1 MLLEAGQQIDRY
13 LVEGVLGVGAMAA
26 VYRVRH
32 RSLGSVM
39 ALKVLQVSNA
49 KVRKRLLQEARVQA
63 RIDHANV
70 ARVHDV
76 MDLTDTTAVLMEY
89 IRGPSLESF
98 LKVHRPALEETLA
111 IMGGV
116 LAGVEAAHRAGLVHR
131 DLKPENILLSVG
143 DDGVWP
149 KIIDFGIVKVDSAK
163 TWATRPGATMGT
175 PAYMAPE
182 QIEDAS
188 SVTERADVWSLGCIL
203 YEMVCGQRAF
213 VGDAA
218 LDVMNRVTEGDFVPV
233 ATLAPD
239 LPEHIAQAIT
249 QALQVDVAERM
260 PDVRTFAARLAGVES
275 VSSAGAVL
283 GVCLSLESQAAAAVF
298 GLMPETVEPV
308 PHRELQ
314 PPTQVTG
321 SLSPDGTL
329 ATRRPSMTS
338 SGSASQRWT
347 LLFAGI
353 AALAVAIL
361 GLFAAGISGVGLG
374 VFFGGTS
381 VVSSDVPP
389 EERYPREQ
397 WASVEGPTGTSYWL
411 ERSDGTRYE
420 AGAEVPPATYIVW
433 VGGPRG
439 AAVDA
444 GELTVVPRDRV
455 TLSCRGEP
463 LQCVAQARP

>member
-1 MLLEAGQQIDRY
+1 MLLESGQQIDRY
-13 LVEGVLGVGAMAA
+13 VVEGVLGEGAMAA

-39 ALKVLQVSNA
+39 ALKVLQVSTA

-89 IRGPSLESF
+89 IRGPSLQAF
-98 LKVHRPALEETLA
+98 LEVHRPSLEESLA
-111 IMGGV
+111 ILGGV

-149 KIIDFGIVKVDSAK
+149 KIIDFGIVKADSAK

-188 SVTERADVWSLGCIL
+188 SVTEQADVWSLGCIL
-203 YEMVCGQRAF
+203 YEMVCGRRAF
-213 VGDAA
+213 EGDSA
-218 LDVMNRVTEGDFVPV
+218 LGVMNNVADGEFVPIHV
-233 ATLAPD
+233 RAPE
-239 LPEHIAQAIT
+239 LPEHVARAIT
-249 QALQVDVAERM
+249 EALTVDLADRT
-260 PDVRTFAARLAGVES
+260 PDVRTFAARLAGVET

-314 PPTQVTG
+314 PPTVVSN

-329 ATRRPSMTS
+329 ATPRPPTTS
-338 SGSASQRWT
+338 APSGSQRWI
-347 LLFAGI
+347 LAIAGL
-353 AALAVAIL
+353 AALAVAVM
-361 GLFAAGISGVGLG
+361 GLAAAGVSGLG
-374 VFFGGTS
+374 IGVFVSGTS
-381 VVSSDVPP
+381 PLSPDTPP
-389 EERYPREQ
+389 EVRYPRDQ
-397 WASVEGPTGTSYWL
+397 WASVQGPSGLTYWL
-411 ERSDGTRYE
+411 ERADGSRYE
-420 AGAEVPPATYIVW
+420 AGREVPPATYTVW
-433 VGGPRG
+433 LGSVDGSV
-439 AAVDA
+439 VDA
-444 GELTVVPRDRV
+444 GELTVVPRDAV
-455 TLSCRGEP
+455 TLICRGAP
-463 LQCVAQARP
+463 LECVAEARP